1 MDSTTARLVDF
12 ALGMEFSSL
21 PSETVHECKRRL
33 IDTFA
38 CAIGAYDEPLSCM
51 ARAVAR
57 RQTGNPSAS
66 VWGCSWTTTPEA
78 AAFANGVMLRLD
90 DISDNYRVKSGGHPS
105 DVIAGIL
112 AVGEAVHADGR
123 SVINA
128 ITLAYDVYCSF
139 CESYDFNSKGWDQP
153 VYGVVACVLGAGRLL
168 ALSRE
173 QMGHAV
179 ALALAPNLALFQTRC
194 GNLSSWKGC
203 AGANASRNAVFAAL
217 LAKDGFTGP
226 HEVFEGK
233 CGLWDVAGKFVWNPE
248 IGAGSPHRV
257 MQTHFKRFPVCGHGQ
272 SAAEAATRLFGK
284 VQPQDGSDITVET
297 YRVAVEQMASD
308 ASRWSPTTRETADHS
323 LPFVVAVALL
333 DGEVTSRSFSAERL
347 SDPVVLS
354 LMRRIKVTENRN
366 YSDKFPEAW
375 PCRVQ
380 VRLKSG
386 ECLVSEV
393 MNPKGHANNPM
404 DDTELEAKF
413 VQMFREYGNVR
424 QCDAALRGLSDFEHF
439 ADIRDLLALFCLP
452 ERRLAAVT

>member
-21 PSETVHECKRRL
+21 PADTVHECKRRL

-38 CAIGAYDEPLSCM
+38 CAIGAYDEPLSSM

-66 VWGCSWTTTPEA
+66 VWGCSWATTPEA

-123 SVINA
+123 SIISA

-203 AGANASRNAVFAAL
+203 AGANASRNAVFAAF

-226 HEVFEGK
+226 DEVFEGK
-233 CGLWDVAGKFVWNPE
+233 CGLWDVAGKFAWDLA

-257 MQTHFKRFPVCGHGQ
+257 AKTHFKRYPVCGHGQ
-272 SAAEAATRLFGK
+272 SAAEAATHLFGK
-284 VQPQDGSDITVET
+284 VQPREDPDITVET
-297 YRVAVEQMASD
+297 YRIAVEQMAGD
-308 ASRWSPTTRETADHS
+308 VSRWSPTTRETADHS

-333 DGEVTSRSFSAERL
+333 DGEVTAKSFSPERL
-347 SDPVVLS
+347 RDPVVTG
-354 LMRRIKVTENRN
+354 LMRRIKVIENRDF
-366 YSDKFPEAW
+366 SDSFPGKW
-375 PCRVQ
+375 PCRVR
-380 VRLKSG
+380 VRARSG
-386 ECLVSEV
+386 ECVVSEV
-393 MNPKGHANNPM
+393 MNPKGHAYNPM
-404 DDTELEAKF
+404 DDTELQTKF
-413 VQMFREYGNVR
+413 SQAFRDYGNVR
-424 QCDAALRGLSDFEHF
+424 QCEAALRGLWEFEQF
-439 ADIRDLLALFCLP
+439 ANISDLLALFCLQD
-452 ERRLAAVT
+452 RRIAAVT

>member
-203 AGANASRNAVFAAL
+203 AGANASRNAVFAAF

-248 IGAGSPHRV
+248 IAFSVKSCRRTIRISPWR
-257 MQTHFKRFPVCGHGQ
+257 P
-272 SAAEAATRLFGK
+272 
-284 VQPQDGSDITVET
+284 I
-297 YRVAVEQMASD
+297 
-308 ASRWSPTTRETADHS
+308 
-323 LPFVVAVALL
+323 
-333 DGEVTSRSFSAERL
+333 
-347 SDPVVLS
+347 
-354 LMRRIKVTENRN
+354 
-366 YSDKFPEAW
+366 
-375 PCRVQ
+375 
-380 VRLKSG
+380 
-386 ECLVSEV
+386 
-393 MNPKGHANNPM
+393 
-404 DDTELEAKF
+404 EL
-413 VQMFREYGNVR
+413 R
-424 QCDAALRGLSDFEHF
+424 
-439 ADIRDLLALFCLP
+439 
-452 ERRLAAVT
+452 